1 MTLGVAEID
10 RWDPQTV
17 RDVAAALAGRARAA
31 ELAADTLA
39 ALPVFADWEGRAAD
53 AARISVA
60 ATRAELVAH
69 AEQAR
74 AVARAAGRA
83 AEAVDAVKA
92 ELGRLEEAAH
102 AEGLDIDH
110 HSGAVLAG
118 PGFHGSRA
126 EFEAGAADIAGRL
139 AAIVGAANAVDTQL
153 AQAITLGSPLGSP
166 LSPAPRPPAGPD
178 LAPPALPPD
187 GIRRWWE
194 SLSAAERAARL
205 AADPQRYGAL
215 DGIPAADRDI
225 ANRMLLAADLRD
237 VADARHAAAVQ
248 VEKML
253 AAAPAPTLLLV
264 YQPAAFGGQGRAAVA
279 IGNPDTAADTAV
291 LVPGTGSSVT
301 GGWLGGGEAGRLYA
315 ELHRAEPNAE
325 HSVIAWMGYD
335 APDRMSDPRVTQTA
349 LARAGAGLL
358 AADVK
363 ALNATHVGRGHLT
376 VIGHSYGA
384 TTVADAAAGSGMRAD
399 DVVLVGC
406 PGTDQARTA
415 ADFHLPD
422 GGHVYVGSASTDPVN
437 LVAGVAGTVPVTGQP
452 IAEVGLGADPAADG
466 YGSTR
471 FEAEVPGLTFDDHSH
486 YFDDGS
492 ESLYSMA
499 DIASGHGDLLEQHG
513 MTAPHRDA
521 ALGSLATRL
530 GLPSWS
536 LPLVDPEFGRPGT
549 SGNYHDPIE

>member
-1 MTLGVAEID
+1 MTLGVTEID

-17 RDVAAALAGRARAA
+17 RDVAAAAAGRARAA

-39 ALPVFADWEGRAAD
+39 ALPAFADWDGRAAD

-60 ATRAELVAH
+60 ATRAELDAH

-83 AEAVDAVKA
+83 AEAIAAIKT

-102 AEGLDIDH
+102 AEFLDIDH
-110 HSGAVLAG
+110 HSGAVMAG
-118 PGFHGSRA
+118 PGFRGGRA
-126 EFEAGAADIAGRL
+126 EYEAGAAVIAGRL
-139 AAIVGAANAVDTQL
+139 AAIVSAANTVDTQL
-153 AQAITLGSPLGSP
+153 AQAITLGNP
-166 LSPAPRPPAGPD
+166 LSPAPRTPAEPD
-178 LAPPALPPD
+178 PAPPALPPE

-215 DGIPAADRDI
+215 DGIPAADRDT
-225 ANRMLLAADLRD
+225 ANRILLTADLQD
-237 VADARHAAAVQ
+237 VADSVRHANAVQ

-253 AAAPAPTLLLV
+253 AAGPAPTLLLV
-264 YQPAAFGGQGRAAVA
+264 YQPTAFGGQGRAAVA
-279 IGNPDTAADTAV
+279 IGNPDTAGDTAV
-291 LVPGTGSSVT
+291 VVPGTGSSVT
-301 GGWLGGGEAGRLYA
+301 HGWLENGEAGRLYT
-315 ELHRAEPNAE
+315 ELQRAEPNAE

-335 APDRMSDPRVTQTA
+335 APDRMADPRVTQPA
-349 LARAGAGLL
+349 LARAGGALL

-363 ALNATHVGRGHLT
+363 ALTATHVGHGHLT

-415 ADFHLPD
+415 ADFHLPV

-437 LVAGVAGTVPVTGQP
+437 LIAGVNGTVPVTGQP
-452 IAEVGLGADPAADG
+452 TTEVGLGADPAADG

-499 DIASGHGDLLEQHG
+499 DIASGHGALLEQHG
-513 MTAPHRDA
+513 MTAPHRAA

-530 GLPSWS
+530 GLPNWS
-536 LPLVDPEFGRPGT
+536 VPALDPEFGRLGT
-549 SGNYHDPIE
+549 SGNYHEPIE